1 MPRIGIRELRQHASR
16 YIEQVRQGETIQ
28 VTDNGTLVAELI
40 PVGEARTVR
49 EQLLRDGQLIAAQ
62 RSFQIP
68 TPIPAKVGASSN
80 AQILDEL
87 RNERF

>member
-16 YIEQVRQGETIQ
+16 YIEQVRQGATIQ
-28 VTDNGTLVAELI
+28 VTDNGTLVAELV

-49 EQLLRDGQLIAAQ
+49 ERLLRDGQLIAAPG
-62 RSFQIP
+62 SFQIP
-68 TPIPAKVGASSN
+68 TPVSVKEGAPSN

-87 RNERF
+87 RSDRF

>member
-16 YIEQVRQGETIQ
+16 YIERVRQGETIE

-40 PVGEARTVR
+40 PVGQARTVR
-49 EQLLRDGQLIAAQ
+49 ERLLRDGQLIAAQ
-62 RSFQIP
+62 HSFQIP
-68 TPIPAKVGASSN
+68 PPMSAKVGAPSN

-87 RNERF
+87 RSERF

>member
-16 YIEQVRQGETIQ
+16 YLEQVRQGETIQ

-49 EQLLRDGQLIAAQ
+49 ERLIRDGQLIAAQ

-68 TPIPAKVGASSN
+68 TPIPAKVGSPSN
-80 AQILDEL
+80 AHILDEV
-87 RNERF
+87 RSERF

>member
-16 YIEQVRQGETIQ
+16 YIERVRQGETIQ

-40 PVGEARTVR
+40 PVSQARTTR
-49 EQLLRDGQLIAAQ
+49 ERLLRDGQLIAAQ
-62 RSFQIP
+62 QPFQIP
-68 TPIPAKVGASSN
+68 TPIATNVGAPSN

-87 RNERF
+87 RSDRF